1 MQISELAKSITK
13 SKIRVM
19 YDLARKKGNVL
30 SFTVGEPDFMTP
42 KPIIDKAN
50 EYLSKGY
57 TKYTPNPGI
66 IELREAIAEKFS
78 PALGRQIDPETDII
92 VTVGATEAILVAM
105 QTVMNPGDNIILADP
120 YFTSYINQIKICH
133 CQANLV
139 KVTEENDF
147 SLKAEDIEAAVNDRT
162 RMILLNSPCNPT
174 GAEIPREEL
183 EKIAEVAKKYD
194 LVVISD
200 EVYNTIRYTDE
211 PYVSIASLPGMS
223 ERTIVIN
230 AFSKAY
236 AMPGW
241 RLGYAIGPKELI
253 SMMPKTHDVTV
264 ACVNAPFQY
273 AGAFALKNCDNEVR
287 EMREKFRRRRDLV
300 VSGIDAIP
308 GLKCFHPKG
317 AFYLWINI
325 KELGMTSEEFCF
337 GLLDDQNMAVVPGSG
352 FGEGGEGYVR
362 MTYASDEETLSEGI
376 GRMAAYVE
384 KISKSK

>member
-78 PALGRQIDPETDII
+78 PALGRKIDPETEII
-92 VTVGATEAILVAM
+92 VTIGATEAILVAM

-133 CQANLV
+133 CEANLV

-147 SLKAEDIEAAVNDRT
+147 VMKAEDIEAAINDRT
-162 RMILLNSPCNPT
+162 RMLLINSPCNPT
-174 GAEIPREEL
+174 GAEFPEEEL
-183 EKIAEVAKKYD
+183 RKIAEIAVKHD

-211 PYVSIASLPGMS
+211 PYVSIATMPGMA

-241 RLGYAIGPKELI
+241 RLGYAIGPSELI

-273 AGAFALKNCDNEVR
+273 AGAWALKNCDAEVA
-287 EMREKFRRRRDLV
+287 EMREKFRKRKELI
-300 VSGIDAIP
+300 VSGINAIP
-308 GLKCFHPKG
+308 GLSCF
-317 AFYLWINI
+317 
-325 KELGMTSEEFCF
+325 
-337 GLLDDQNMAVVPGSG
+337 
-352 FGEGGEGYVR
+352 
-362 MTYASDEETLSEGI
+362 
-376 GRMAAYVE
+376 
-384 KISKSK
+384 